1 MVEETLV
8 QKKEVQNVPVVKM
21 IKKIKEHKWD
31 ETLVITVL
39 VIAALSILIILA
51 SYITVTGQA
60 YSTIISKEGSFEML
74 NKAIAIEGSGKAKC
88 SIKCKDVGRICILA
102 HGNEN
107 LVKCDD
113 KITGTYQCL
122 CANTEK
128 II

>member
-1 MVEETLV
+1 MN
-8 QKKEVQNVPVVKM
+8 KKQT
-21 IKKIKEHKWD
+21 KKKQEHKWD
-31 ETLVITVL
+31 ESLVIAVL
-39 VIAALSILIILA
+39 VVAALSILIILA
-51 SYITVTGQA
+51 SYITVTGHA
-60 YSTIISKEGSFEML
+60 YSTIPSKEGSL
-74 NKAIAIEGSGKAKC
+74 NILQKSVSIEGSGKAKC

-107 LVKCDD
+107 LVKCDT